1 MKVLKDVEFSEI
13 FVEEMK
19 TQGIILDMFKC
30 LLVYSLWELEQNLY
44 PAVVCK
50 VV

>member
-19 TQGIILDMFKC
+19 TQGITKC
-30 LLVYSLWELEQNLY
+30 LLVYSLWELE
-44 PAVVCK
+44 
-50 VV
+50 